1 MLTVESSIIAN
12 VRFVQVGSSLSSLNI
27 SKIQALRTKGEY
39 NLVSSVQKELQSG
52 NYDIQM

>member
-39 NLVSSVQKELQSG
+39 NLISSVQKELQSG